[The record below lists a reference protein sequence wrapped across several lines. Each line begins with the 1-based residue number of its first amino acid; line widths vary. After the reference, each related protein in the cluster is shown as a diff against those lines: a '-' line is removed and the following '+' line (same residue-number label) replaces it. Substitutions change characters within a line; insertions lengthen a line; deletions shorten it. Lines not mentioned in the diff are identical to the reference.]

1 MLSSL
6 ESAESIADSLASR
19 VESSESVV
27 RLTPEQAARAA
38 RVHATL
44 TEFGAAAFFTHV
56 RSRSAS
62 KTLYIGPPEVRQ
74 KELTPDQLRIA
85 EELDATLERVSS
97 YLAKAPLVLVER
109 RMGQNSQFSPLCR
122 LYVSV
127 ENRVNVRL
135 AYMFSTLMFDPEG
148 ATGPEL
154 TLIDAPEWPET
165 QILVFPEQRL
175 TLVLGSDYFGE
186 VKKGFL
192 RMGMWEAKKRG
203 MLGLHAGAKLV
214 RVRRDGRLQKI
225 LVILFG
231 LSGTGKTTH
240 TCHTHF
246 LSRDGEGVEMIQDDV
261 IFLRRNGS
269 FLGTENAFFVK
280 TEGLSPEVLP
290 QLYDAVMRP
299 NVIFENVAVDWRGR
313 VHLDDYSL
321 TSNGRAVVPREN
333 LGKYA
338 SSYIN
343 VLDPSE
349 LDGIAVIFI
358 TRRFTV
364 VPIAARLTPEQA
376 AAAFMLGESV
386 ITSAADPKRAGQ
398 SVREVGTNP
407 FIIGD
412 PAYEGNWMYEFFRR
426 HEDTVSAYVVN
437 TGGVGE
443 VRQNG
448 RVVKPAL
455 RVQIPE
461 MARIIAGM
469 LRGEVRWR
477 RDPLLGVEVA
487 EAVPGVDLSK
497 FNPARHY
504 DWPALSKLVAELKD
518 ERREW
523 LSKFPGLRRDVL
535 EARY

>member
-1 MLSSL
+1 MLISL
-6 ESAESIADSLASR
+6 ETAESIAESLISR
-19 VESSESVV
+19 VESSKSVV
-27 RLTPEQAARAA
+27 SLTPWQAAEAA
-38 RVHATL
+38 RIHATL
-44 TEFGAAAFFTHV
+44 TDFGAMAFFTYI

-62 KTLYIGPPEVRQ
+62 KTLYIGPPEVLQR
-74 KELTPDQLRIA
+74 ELTPDQVRIA
-85 EELDATLERVSS
+85 ESLDDTLEKLSS
-97 YLAKAPLVLVER
+97 YLKKAPLVLVER
-109 RMGQNSQFSPLCR
+109 RMGQNSEFSPLCR

-127 ENRVNVRL
+127 ENRANVRL
-135 AYMFSTLMFDPEG
+135 AHMFSTLMFEPEG

-154 TLIDAPEWPET
+154 TLIDVPEWPET

-214 RVRRDGRLQKI
+214 RVRRDGELRRY

-246 LSRDGEGVEMIQDDV
+246 LDREGESVEMIQDDV
-261 IFLRRNGS
+261 IFLRMDGS

-280 TEGLSPEVLP
+280 TEGLNPDVLP
-290 QLYDAVMRP
+290 QLYDAVMKP

-313 VHLDDYSL
+313 VHLEDYSL
-321 TSNGRAVVPREN
+321 TSNGRAIVPRRN
-333 LGKYA
+333 LGEHA
-338 SSYIN
+338 SKHIDI
-343 VLDPSE
+343 LDPSE

-412 PAYEGNWMYEFFRR
+412 PAYEGNWMYEFFKR
-426 HEDTVSAYVVN
+426 HEDAVSVYVIN

-443 VRQNG
+443 LRRGG
-448 RVVKPAL
+448 RVLKPVL

-461 MARIIAGM
+461 MARIIAGI

-477 RDPLLGVEVA
+477 RDPLLEVDVA
-487 EAVPGVDLSK
+487 EYVPGVNLSK

-504 DWPALSKLVAELKD
+504 DWPTLYKLVSELKA

-523 LSKFPGLRRDVL
+523 LSKFPGLRREVL